1 MTDGWRFIDTGPCKA
16 AYNMALDEAI
26 ATAVRK
32 DHAPP
37 TLRLYGWNTPSV
49 SIGCFQKIN
58 DIDSD
63 YCIEKHIPLVRR
75 PTGGRAILH
84 SNEITYSFSVKTTSG
99 IFSKGLLDSYKKMSK
114 AFCLAFS
121 KIGLTPEVKLLKET
135 RHTSLITRHS
145 RSPLCFQLASYG
157 EITIHDKKVIGSAQK
172 RWTDG
177 LLQQG
182 SIPCVIDNDEMA
194 KVFRLGSV
202 HKLLGALTGLKE
214 IIPELTI
221 DELKNAIRTSF
232 EETFDT
238 RLIPSFPSHEEV
250 SLAEEFEAKKY
261 LSPQWNFQR

>member
-1 MTDGWRFIDTGPCKA
+1 
-16 AYNMALDEAI
+16 MALDEAI
-26 ATAVRK
+26 ATVVRK
-32 DHAPP
+32 NNAPP
-37 TLRLYGWNTPSV
+37 TLRLYGWDMPSI

-84 SNEITYSFSVKTTSG
+84 SDEITYSFSVKTTSG
-99 IFSKGLLDSYKKMSK
+99 IFSRGLLDSYKKISR
-114 AFCLAFS
+114 AFSLAFS
-121 KIGLTPEVKLLKET
+121 KLGLTPDIKLFKEPC
-135 RHTSLITRHS
+135 HASLITRHS
-145 RSPLCFQLASYG
+145 RSPSCFQSISYG
-157 EITIHDKKVIGSAQK
+157 EITIQDKKIIGSAQK

-182 SIPCVIDNDEMA
+182 SIPYIVDKNAMA
-194 KVFRLGSV
+194 KVFRLESV
-202 HKLLGALTGLKE
+202 HKLPEALTGLKE

-250 SLAEEFEAKKY
+250 SLAEEFEVKKY
-261 LSPQWNFQR
+261 LSSQWNFQR